1 MQTLPVRIGVLVP
14 SLDPVVEHDFQRFMP
29 AAASFHVARLDQ
41 SASSKPANDESLA
54 RMCDQAPER
63 ARPLADLGAELIMF
77 CCTSGSFLRGFG
89 WDRELARRIEEAVG
103 VPALTTSSA
112 VAEALA
118 ALGIRRIFMV
128 TPYPRSANE
137 REQAFFNA
145 HGVEIPAFTSFECE
159 HSHDIDKVTPG
170 AIVERVLAHRAAIDD
185 CEGVRELRATRD
197 GDRRAPRGGAGQ
209 AVITSNA
216 SAFATATADGH
227 DVPADAHGRVRFG
240 AGRRAMETVEHLRD
254 FFRRV
259 SEPIDPRYIPLY
271 EPRWLAM
278 TVELMARAIEW
289 TPGGSVQLLSGYRGT
304 KKRCGDWR
312 RAVSW
317 YSGATDIDS
326 CRPDVSIEFA
336 WPISLHGRSPP
347 VSVPLAWFRSPE
359 PI

>member
-1 MQTLPVRIGVLVP
+1 MACPNAATARP

-41 SASSKPANDESLA
+41 SATSKPANDESLA

-118 ALGIRRIFMV
+118 ALGIRRAFMV

-159 HSHDIDKVTPG
+159 RSHDIDKVTPG
-170 AIVERVLAHRAAIDD
+170 AIAERVLAHRAAIDD
-185 CEGVRELRATRD
+185 CDGVFVSCTALARDPYLPPPRRYLRGCVSHRELGTDAQVRSRDPVPDGGRHHCFGRDAGGGRRGAAGVRQCDVMAELYRVTTD
-197 GDRRAPRGGAGQ
+197 GTPEIGGTFTCKPPNAMAGEACRAPHLSW
-209 AVITSNA
+209 T
-216 SAFATATADGH
+216 
-227 DVPADAHGRVRFG
+227 DA
-240 AGRRAMETVEHLRD
+240 
-254 FFRRV
+254 
-259 SEPIDPRYIPLY
+259 
-271 EPRWLAM
+271 
-278 TVELMARAIEW
+278 
-289 TPGGSVQLLSGYRGT
+289 
-304 KKRCGDWR
+304 
-312 RAVSW
+312 
-317 YSGATDIDS
+317 
-326 CRPDVSIEFA
+326 
-336 WPISLHGRSPP
+336 
-347 VSVPLAWFRSPE
+347 PLAEHEMFFIEMGGCRHRYHAPLSRCVYVGKPTERMTRMW
-359 PI
+359 